1 MGAKVTFDTANR
13 LMIVTEAPVL
23 APGEIVA
30 KQTLD
35 IEIDFYSDAK
45 EDWEANVGGNFRKNL
60 FLFLTAESA
69 GSALPGGQVEPAFF
83 RLLNDHGWRLLPY
96 DVDHELTLIG
106 NIVPNDETLPIF
118 APRSGRSI
126 LIFRDGSQV
135 AQMTT
140 TTVGQVPEIQSI
152 DLKTDLIAFQ
162 GGVAYDVLGFSGNG
176 IASNGHEIGT
186 RSAPSNDLD
195 VVVNILNDKGLNEI
209 FLTSSVISVGTDF
222 SIGYRFVGDSR
233 LFTFVNFDLANIEKC
248 EFFNVTLSNILDRFL
263 SVRLC
268 NIETSTNVSGSFHQ
282 CYFKGS
288 ISIVGETTLTECY
301 AKATGF
307 IIIPGSSAFTF
318 NDFHGPVTISG
329 MTGNVSIIE
338 IYGGTVTVDNTCTGG
353 TLTVI
358 GGPYELIDNSNGT
371 IVIDNTGD
379 IKTSGTFQ
387 NSQNDTKRI
396 EEMHGQ
402 ITRSV
407 FIDTENLVNG
417 DGYQQT
423 PFNNFTDA
431 VDYAE
436 TNGLK
441 HLVIL
446 ADATIDR
453 LLKNFVITGI
463 GTPTIDTNGQNLDKS
478 EILRCGLIGLYTGR
492 IVAQECNVVGLFTLN
507 GFFETCAIS
516 ADVVV
521 PDGGLALVKGCNS
534 FVTGFV
540 PPSVDV
546 GGVGGTGQ
554 LVVTGFDGGIT
565 IKNVNQVADNVKFLS
580 HAGRI
585 IVDASCTQ
593 ANNINL
599 GGISRFID
607 NSPGQDVNNQLIDP
621 IVISETYTRLGLE
634 KGNPFTDTPSQFS
647 DDSGDIVM
655 TVTGDGVNTT
665 TVTRQ

>member
-23 APGEIVA
+23 LPGETVA

-45 EDWEANVGGNFRKNL
+45 EDWLANVGGNFRKNK
-60 FLFLTAESA
+60 FLILTAESA
-69 GSALPGGQVEPAFF
+69 GSPLPGGQVEPAFF
-83 RLLNDHGWRLLPY
+83 RLLNDAGWRLLPF
-96 DVDHELTLIG
+96 DMDHELTLLG
-106 NIVPNDETLPIF
+106 NLVPSDESLPVF
-118 APRSGRSI
+118 EERPGRSI

-140 TTVGQVPEIQSI
+140 TTIGQVPEIQNI

-162 GGVAYDVLGFSGNG
+162 GGVAYDSTGFSGTG
-176 IASNGHEIGT
+176 LAPNGHQIGT
-186 RSAPSNDLD
+186 RSAPSKELSS
-195 VVVNILNDKGLNEI
+195 VLSILEAKGLGDI
-209 FLTSSVISVGTDF
+209 FLMSAVFLDTTIF
-222 SIGYRFVGDSR
+222 SEGYRWIGDARTDLILGDAITNVAFCSFSNTSLVGSMNPQ
-233 LFTFVNFDLANIEKC
+233 LT
-248 EFFNVTLSNILDRFL
+248 
-263 SVRLC
+263 VRLC
-268 NIETSTNVSGSFHQ
+268 NLSNVTNTSGSFHQ
-282 CYFKGS
+282 CYFTGVFE
-288 ISIVGETTLTECY
+288 IVATSVVTECY
-301 AKATGF
+301 SKGSGF
-307 IIIPGSSAFTF
+307 TFNPGGAVFTF
-318 NDFHGPVTISG
+318 NDFHGPIIVTG
-329 MTGNVSIIE
+329 MTGGVSIIE

-358 GGPYELIDNSNGT
+358 GGPYELIDDSNGT

-387 NSQNDTKRI
+387 NSQNDTQRI

-478 EILRCGLIGLYTGR
+478 EILRCGLIGSYTGR
-492 IVAQECNVVGLFTLN
+492 IVAQECNIVGLFTLN
-507 GFFETCAIS
+507 GFFEKCAFS
-516 ADVVV
+516 ANLIV
-521 PDGGLALVKGCNS
+521 PDGGLALVKDCNS
-534 FVTGFV
+534 FVTGIT
-540 PPSVDV
+540 PPSIDV
-546 GGVGGTGQ
+546 GGVAGTAE
-554 LVVTGFDGGIT
+554 LVVTGFDGGMQIN
-565 IKNVNQVADNVKFLS
+565 NVNQVTDNVKFLS

-585 IVDASCTQ
+585 IVDVSCTQ
-593 ANNINL
+593 ASNINL

-607 NSPGQDVNNQLIDP
+607 NSSGQDVNNQLIDP
-621 IVISETYTRLGLE
+621 IVISETYTRLGLQ
-634 KGNPFTDTPSQFS
+634 KGNPFTDTPAQFS
-647 DDSGDIVM
+647 DASGDIVM
-655 TVTGDGVNTT
+655 DVSGDGVNTT